1 MSRAT
6 TGESPEAPSSEAN
19 DAQPVH
25 AVSCMEIWGGNSALD
40 NAVST
45 PGIDAWVVSQPYK
58 GHAAGGDIHYVSMCA
73 SGRIARF
80 VVADVSGHGDEVSR
94 TAKVLRDL
102 MRRNMNTLD
111 QTKFARA
118 LNDAFQMAG
127 EGNGRFATA
136 LLASYFSP
144 TDQLV
149 VCNAGHPR
157 PMWYRAEKRQWTV
170 LHHEV
175 DGSLTEANDLPLGI
189 IEPTSYHQFSVKLA
203 KGDLV
208 LVMTDG
214 LLEAR
219 GQDGRMLG
227 EEGLLEM
234 LQELDPS
241 RPQSLQN
248 ALIEKVAQYRGGAA
262 ADDDL
267 TLVLLHHN
275 GANPPVYSVGTYAKA
290 IAKMMGILPV

>member
-1 MSRAT
+1 MSTALEASPGT
-6 TGESPEAPSSEAN
+6 TTQAESA
-19 DAQPVH
+19 AQPAH
-25 AVSCMEIWGGNSALD
+25 AVTCMEIWGGNTALD

-73 SGRIARF
+73 SGRLARF

-118 LNDAFQMAG
+118 LNDAFQMGGSAD
-127 EGNGRFATA
+127 GRFATA

-157 PMWYRAEKRQWTV
+157 PMWYRADKGTWTA
-170 LHHEV
+170 LHHEAE
-175 DGSLTEANDLPLGI
+175 GSLTEAADLPLGI
-189 IEPTSYHQFSVKLA
+189 IEPTSYHQFSVPLA

-214 LLEAR
+214 LLESRNEA
-219 GQDGRMLG
+219 GEMLG
-227 EEGLLEM
+227 EAGLLAM
-234 LQELDPS
+234 LRELDPTAPE
-241 RPQSLQN
+241 RLAG
-248 ALIEKVAQYRGGAA
+248 ALVERVERYRGGAP

-275 GANPPVYSVGTYAKA
+275 GANPPVYSVGTYVKA
-290 IAKMMGILPV
+290 LAKMMGILPV

>member
-1 MSRAT
+1 MNTTLSDSTGVGQPESSAT
-6 TGESPEAPSSEAN
+6 
-19 DAQPVH
+19 QPVH
-25 AVSCMEIWGGNSALD
+25 AVTCMEIWGGNTALD
-40 NAVST
+40 NAIST

-58 GHAAGGDIHYVSMCA
+58 GQAAGGDIHYVSMCA

-102 MRRNMNTLD
+102 MRHNMNTLD

-118 LNDAFQMAG
+118 LNDAFQMGGRAD
-127 EGNGRFATA
+127 GRFATA

-149 VCNAGHPR
+149 LCNAGHPR
-157 PMWYRAEKRQWTV
+157 PMWYRADRGEWSA
-170 LHHEV
+170 LHHAAE
-175 DGSLTEANDLPLGI
+175 GSLTEASDLPLGI
-189 IEPTSYHQFSVKLA
+189 IEPTTYRQFSVKLSR
-203 KGDLV
+203 GDLV

-219 GQDGRMLG
+219 SPSGAMLG
-227 EEGLLEM
+227 EAGLLAM
-234 LQELDPS
+234 LREIDVS
-241 RPQSLQN
+241 SPQDIAR
-248 ALIEKVAQYRGGAA
+248 ALMRRVEEYRGGMP

-275 GANPPVYSVGTYAKA
+275 GGNPPVYSVGTYVKA

>member
-1 MSRAT
+1 MNAAVSHSAAQ
-6 TGESPEAPSSEAN
+6 SPVPEA
-19 DAQPVH
+19 H
-25 AVSCMEIWGGNSALD
+25 AVTCMEIWGGNTAIN

-45 PGIDAWVVSQPYK
+45 PGIDAWVVSQPYQ
-58 GHAAGGDIHYVSMCA
+58 GQAAGGDIHYVSMCA

-102 MRRNMNTLD
+102 MRRSINTVD

-118 LNDAFQMAG
+118 LNDAFQMGGAAD
-127 EGNGRFATA
+127 GRFATA
-136 LLASYFSP
+136 LLASFFSP
-144 TDQLV
+144 TDQLIL
-149 VCNAGHPR
+149 CNAGHPR
-157 PMWYRAEKRQWTV
+157 PMWYRADRGDWTV

-175 DGSLTEANDLPLGI
+175 DGSLTEAANLPLGI
-189 IEPTSYHQFSVKLA
+189 IEPTSYHQFSVRLSR
-203 KGDLV
+203 GDLV
-208 LVMTDG
+208 LVVTDG

-219 GQDGRMLG
+219 DAGGTMLG
-227 EEGLLEM
+227 ESGLLDM
-234 LQELDPS
+234 LRGLDAAA
-241 RPQSLQN
+241 PQTLAG
-248 ALIEKVAQYRGGAA
+248 ALMERLERYRGGAP

-275 GANPPVYSVGTYAKA
+275 GGNPPAYSVGTYARA